1 MALAVNCPFEV
12 PEPYCWDES
21 FRVVYDNLDTEHTN
35 IFKAIF
41 ECAKEP
47 SSAAK
52 LKGLVD
58 VTVDHFTDEEGMMEK
73 AKYADLAAH
82 RTIHNEFVA
91 KIKGLSTP
99 LSDEVVTF
107 AKKWLVNHIKGT
119 DFKYKGKL

>member
-1 MALAVNCPFEV
+1 MEDVRKVTDAPPCDWFQ
-12 PEPYCWDES
+12 
-21 FRVVYDNLDTEHTN
+21 YDNLDTEHTN

-107 AKKWLVNHIKGT
+107 AKKWSVSNIAK
-119 DFKYKGKL
+119 